1 MGKLQ
6 HVHVLLLAAAILL
19 AALLIHRTMQ
29 GSPTPASLDPRRT
42 YQSLEERKLPCGNV
56 LRKTVEARDGAWAK
70 TVTLL
75 SPEGRVLKTKTRSI
89 EPETC
94 SLIANGKFVPRLWAD
109 CRVDL
114 EEEEEESD
122 D

>member
-1 MGKLQ
+1 MVKLQ
-6 HVHVLLLAAAILL
+6 QVHVLLLAAAVLL

-29 GSPTPASLDPRRT
+29 GSPTSVSASLDPRRT
-42 YQSLEERKLPCGNV
+42 YQSLEERRLPCGRV

-109 CRVDL
+109 CTV
-114 EEEEEESD
+114 
-122 D
+122 